1 MAEQNALTLA
11 EKLQAAA
18 LAAAA
23 IRTAARQ
30 TADEI
35 AQERAQA
42 ALPAVPETPAT
53 AGA

>member
-11 EKLQAAA
+11 DKLKATA

-30 TADEI
+30 TADQI
-35 AQERAQA
+35 AQERAA
-42 ALPAVPETPAT
+42 EALPVAAETPAT